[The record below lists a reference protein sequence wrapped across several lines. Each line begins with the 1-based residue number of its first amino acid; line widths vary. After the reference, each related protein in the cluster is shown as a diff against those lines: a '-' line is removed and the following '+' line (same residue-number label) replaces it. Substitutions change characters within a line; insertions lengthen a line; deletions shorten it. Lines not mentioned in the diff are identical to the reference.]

1 MPLGTRVLGTRVL
14 CYLSLSL
21 LTLTSHSRLPE
32 HTLTLLHTQT
42 YKPQTLTPLAVEYSR
57 RQPLTQL
64 FHCEH
69 TLTLLHTQ
77 TYKPQTLTPS
87 AVEDSRRWPLTQLSH
102 WGQLFSFRVT
112 SFIWNFNGFK
122 IRNIEKKT
130 QSWCCVS
137 INRSAKK

>member
-1 MPLGTRVLGTRVL
+1 MVLEFIKLEFLEVLPPWHKLSWHLGLKNATWYSSPRNSSTVLFVTF
-14 CYLSLSL
+14 
-21 LTLTSHSRLPE
+21 TSHSRLPE

-42 YKPQTLTPLAVEYSR
+42 YKPQTLTP
-57 RQPLTQL
+57 
-64 FHCEH
+64 
-69 TLTLLHTQ
+69 
-77 TYKPQTLTPS
+77 S
-87 AVEDSRRWPLTQLSH
+87 AAEDSRRWPLTQLSH